1 MLVFQKRKN
10 QTGNKWQVTCDQV
23 TCSNNVVNGNLQTM
37 NATMNATLVQIRP
50 KLSLSWSFACWLI
63 VILLAAVAIKYLDA
77 PVPVAA
83 TAPAAEFS
91 AERAMAHVLTI
102 AHLPHPIGSDDNQA
116 VREYL
121 VAQLTSLGLKPQ
133 LFSAVG
139 IAQGPRGMA
148 IGNTNDVVGR
158 LPGRDSSPAI
168 LLMAHYDSVYRA
180 PGAADDGSGVA
191 AILESVRALRAGPPL
206 AHDVIVL
213 FTDGEEAGL
222 LGADAFTNSHPWMKD
237 VAVVLNLEAR
247 GNRGPSLLF
256 ETGPNNTRLIK
267 AVGEAAPYPVGSS
280 LFYALYKLLPNDTD
294 FTRFR
299 SKGFPG
305 LNFAFGAGLDA
316 YHSRLDSAENLSAA
330 SLQHHGSYVLSL
342 TRYLGQKDLTQYQ
355 TKEGDSV
362 FFDWF
367 GRYFI
372 SYPEKWVLPGE
383 TLATLLLIL
392 ALLLAIRDGEVRA
405 SRVLAGLLPSVALLI
420 AIPLVA
426 AAAGWIVLR
435 LLGRSMVFGDSSSN
449 SWILTGL
456 VFASASAGSLTFAAI
471 RKRFS
476 VLELWISGLIVVCIL
491 SWALAMM
498 LPAGSYLLFWPLFW
512 MSAGLLAAVLMKRA
526 GQPNVQFAASLVG
539 VVTTILL
546 FAPLIYLVYVFLT
559 LQLIIVAAMGLL
571 LGLFFLL
578 LSPAMDVALPRPA
591 TKLVAAALLAGAV
604 ASVGVG
610 AATSGH
616 SAAHPQRDS
625 LFYSL
630 NADDHTAAWI
640 SNDAAPDKWNSR
652 FFPSKQAPHP
662 MPNYLA
668 GLQRPVLASAA
679 PPLNL
684 APPIAEMKADETT
697 GETRNVRINVHSQR
711 KARALVLIWNGKALP
726 VSIRAG
732 GRQIVPRTSSGSFT
746 IYLAGMDG
754 SGIDLELSFKA
765 PFGISFWLYDQSDGL
780 PSSVS
785 PRPSDLMAGE
795 GSDVIMV
802 ARKYSF

>member
-1 MLVFQKRKN
+1 
-10 QTGNKWQVTCDQV
+10 
-23 TCSNNVVNGNLQTM
+23 
-37 NATMNATLVQIRP
+37 
-50 KLSLSWSFACWLI
+50 
-63 VILLAAVAIKYLDA
+63 
-77 PVPVAA
+77 
-83 TAPAAEFS
+83 
-91 AERAMAHVLTI
+91 MAHVRTI
-102 AHLPHPIGSDDNQA
+102 ARLPHPIGSDENQA

-121 VAQLTSLGLKPQ
+121 VAQLTSLGLNPQ
-133 LFSAVG
+133 LFSAIG
-139 IAQGPRGMA
+139 IAQGPRGMT

-158 LPGRDSSPAI
+158 LPGSNSSPAI

-206 AHDVIVL
+206 AHDLIVL

-237 VAVVLNLEAR
+237 VALVMNLEAR

-256 ETGPNNTRLIK
+256 ETGPNNASLIK
-267 AVGEAAPYPVGSS
+267 CVGEAAPYPMGSS

-316 YHSRLDSAENLSAA
+316 YHSRLDSVENLSAA
-330 SLQHHGSYVLSL
+330 SLQHHGSYVLNL
-342 TRYLGQKDLTQYQ
+342 TRYLGQKDLTQFQ
-355 TKEGDSV
+355 AKGGDSV

-367 GRYFI
+367 GSHFI

-383 TLATLLLIL
+383 VLATVILIL
-392 ALLLAIRDGEVRA
+392 AIFLGVRGGEVRA
-405 SRVLAGLLPSVALLI
+405 SRVLRGLLPSFALLI

-435 LLGRSMVFGDSSSN
+435 LLGRSMVAGDSSAN

-456 VFASASAGSLTFAAI
+456 VFAGACVGSLTFAAI

-476 VLELWISGLIVVCIL
+476 ILELWISGLVLVCIL

-498 LPAGSYLLFWPLFW
+498 LPAGSYLLFWPLLW
-512 MSAGLLAAVLMKRA
+512 ISTGLLVAVLMKKA
-526 GQPNVQFAASLVG
+526 GQPNVQFAASLIG
-539 VVTTILL
+539 VITTVLL
-546 FAPLIYLVYVFLT
+546 FAPLIYLLYVFLT
-559 LQLIIVAAMGLL
+559 LQLITVVAVGLL

-578 LSPAMDVALPRPA
+578 LSPGMDVALPRSA
-591 TKLVAAALLAGAV
+591 TKFVAAALFAGAV
-604 ASVGVG
+604 AGLGVG

-652 FFPSKQAPHP
+652 FFPGKQVRPQP

-668 GLQRPVLASAA
+668 GLQRPVLAFAA
-679 PPLNL
+679 PPLDL
-684 APPIAEMKADETT
+684 APPIAEMKADEKT

-711 KARALVLIWNGKALP
+711 KTRTLVLVLNGEALP

-732 GRQIVPRTSSGSFT
+732 GRQMVPRARSGPFT
-746 IYLAGMDG
+746 INLAGMDG

-780 PSSVS
+780 PPPVP
-785 PRPSDLMAGE
+785 PRPGDLMAGE
-795 GSDVIMV
+795 GSDVMMV

>member
-1 MLVFQKRKN
+1 
-10 QTGNKWQVTCDQV
+10 
-23 TCSNNVVNGNLQTM
+23 M
-37 NATMNATLVQIRP
+37 NAKVNTTLMQAPPRLP
-50 KLSLSWSFACWLI
+50 LLWPFACWLI
-63 VILLAAVAIKYLDA
+63 VILLAAIAISSLDA
-77 PVPVAA
+77 PAPVAA
-83 TAPAAEFS
+83 TAPATEFS
-91 AERAMAHVLTI
+91 AERAMTHVRTI
-102 AHLPHPIGSDDNQA
+102 ARLPHPIGSAGNQA

-121 VAQLTSLGLKPQ
+121 VGQLTSLGMKPQ
-133 LFSAVG
+133 LFSATG
-139 IAQGPRGMA
+139 IAQGPRGIA

-158 LPGRDSSPAI
+158 LQGSNSSLAI
-168 LLMAHYDSVYRA
+168 LLVAHYDSVYRA

-222 LGADAFTNSHPWMKD
+222 LGAEAFTNSHPWMKD
-237 VAVVLNLEAR
+237 VALVLNLEAR
-247 GNRGPSLLF
+247 GNHGPSLLF
-256 ETGPNNTRLIK
+256 ETGPNNARLIK
-267 AVGEAAPYPVGSS
+267 AVAEAAPYPVGSS

-305 LNFAFGAGLDA
+305 LNFAFGEGLDA
-316 YHSRLDSAENLSAA
+316 YHSRLDSPENLSTA
-330 SLQHHGSYVLSL
+330 SLQHHGSYVLNL
-342 TRYLGQKDLTQYQ
+342 TRYLGQKDLTQFQ
-355 TKEGDSV
+355 AKEGDSV

-367 GRYFI
+367 GSHFI

-383 TLATLLLIL
+383 ILATIILIL
-392 ALLLAIRDGEVRA
+392 AIFLAVRGGEIRA
-405 SRVLAGLLPSVALLI
+405 SRILLSVLPSFGLLI

-426 AAAGWIVLR
+426 AAAGLIVFR
-435 LLGRSMVFGDSSSN
+435 LLGRSIGVGDSYAN
-449 SWILTGL
+449 SCILAGL
-456 VFASASAGSLTFAAI
+456 AFAGACTGSLTFAAI

-476 VLELWISGLIVVCIL
+476 ILELWISGLVLVCIL

-498 LPAGSYLLFWPLFW
+498 LPAGSYLLFWPLLW
-512 MSAGLLAAVLMKRA
+512 TSAGLLAAVLMKRA
-526 GQPNVQFAASLVG
+526 TQPNIQFAASVVG

-559 LQLIIVAAMGLL
+559 LQLMVVAAAGLMV
-571 LGLFFLL
+571 GLFFLL
-578 LSPAMDVALPRPA
+578 LSPAMDIALPPPA
-591 TKLVAAALLAGAV
+591 TKFVAAALLAGAI
-604 ASVGVG
+604 ASLGVG

-616 SAAHPQRDS
+616 SAAHPRRDS

-640 SNDAAPDKWNSR
+640 SNDAAPDKWSSR
-652 FFPSKQAPHP
+652 FFPDKQAQPKP

-668 GLQRPVLASAA
+668 GLQRPVLASVA
-679 PPLNL
+679 PPLDI
-684 APPIAEMKADETT
+684 AAPIAEMKADEKT

-711 KARALVLIWNGKALP
+711 KARALVMVFNGEALP

-732 GRQIVPRTSSGSFT
+732 GRQIVPRASPGPFT
-746 IYLAGMDG
+746 VILAGMDG
-754 SGIDLELSFKA
+754 SGIDLELSCKA
-765 PFGISFWLYDQSDGL
+765 PFGISFWLYDQSEGL
-780 PSSVS
+780 PPSVS